1 MNHFQRLSLINHC
14 HIDGITWSFCI
25 HTCSRLTSFFGQ
37 IVLLNQSLKKQH
49 GALTY
54 LNAQLN
60 PGGNFSFGQAEWKYT
75 NAIQSC
81 SRFVKHATLNQT
93 PFWFRVGHSSPAGSS
108 GLMWHS
114 AALCSLWEP
123 QHSSLAPIS
132 NFNLSHHCHRTQ
144 LTQLKHACP
153 SKLLFPLLC

>member
-1 MNHFQRLSLINHC
+1 MNHC

-93 PFWFRVGHSSPAGSS
+93 PFGLEWNIVVQLAAVASCGTQQHFAVCENRSTPVWHQSQTLTCPITATVPNSLSLNMPAQVNY
-108 GLMWHS
+108 
-114 AALCSLWEP
+114 C
-123 QHSSLAPIS
+123 
-132 NFNLSHHCHRTQ
+132 
-144 LTQLKHACP
+144 
-153 SKLLFPLLC
+153 FPCFVS